1 MVTQLTLNNIIC
13 KIYKILGI
21 TFPYRK
27 NHPVLQISRPSL
39 PVVLCQKANG
49 WFCRREICFFTS
61 SFSPTHSS
69 TGQYKVSLFTLKS
82 IFIIKKNVFFYAK
95 EHALIFFCI
104 HFWCYRKSP
113 YESKYVPGK
122 DLQERKL
129 K

>member
-21 TFPYRK
+21 TFPYK
-27 NHPVLQISRPSL
+27 KTIPFYKSL
-39 PVVLCQKANG
+39 DLPCLLSFVKKRTGGFV
-49 WFCRREICFFTS
+49 RREICFFTS